1 MGKTCFLEIG
11 CEEIP
16 ARFVPVLLDTLKR
29 DCERLLGQY
38 RLDFDSIR
46 VDGTYR
52 RLALWIDGCA
62 LKQRD
67 ESSWIKGPPTRIGM
81 DAEGKLTKAAEG
93 FAKKNGVLPKA
104 LTVKTLDGQDYL
116 GVPRQEK
123 GRLATQVLAELLP
136 VLITDLSLPLAM
148 TWGPAEF
155 RFIRPVHWMVSLF
168 GKQVIRFSCFGKT
181 SGRVSY
187 GHRFLSGGA
196 SLLGKAIS
204 LASAEDVE
212 ASLLKE
218 GKVMLAAKKR
228 RQRIRKD
235 LAAEGLSDVD
245 EALLDE
251 VVYLVEKPTVLR
263 GGFDR
268 KFLSLPDV
276 VLIESMKK
284 HQRYFSVFSQK
295 KILKAGFLCVA
306 DNVSRSNKAGIIKG
320 NERVLAARL
329 DDAYFFFND
338 DKTTSLFSKVSGLKG
353 VLFQK
358 NCGTMFDK
366 KERLKAFLG
375 YGKKQGWVSVA
386 LKPCQRVLELMKVD
400 LLTQMV
406 GEFPSLQGSMGAV
419 YAAADGED
427 EALCLAIQEQY
438 MPVAS
443 QAALPASELGAVVS
457 VLDRLDTV
465 VMSFHNGANPTG
477 SQDPLGLRRALNG
490 VFAIVLDR
498 RFSVELSGVV
508 DFFDQILD
516 GKLKHRGRLESFV
529 QLRLKHFLM
538 ELGLS
543 YDVAAAV
550 CHIAIQ
556 DLAGALDLGQM
567 LMSARQQDKAGFKV
581 LVETAVRVK
590 RLAVK
595 SNGEAVSVS
604 LFEEKIEEK
613 AYTTLKA
620 VKVGSLSG
628 LSSLTGVLTTY
639 FEDVFVMADTISVK
653 NNRLAFLKAVDDRVM
668 TVADFEKLVLDA

>member
-1 MGKTCFLEIG
+1 
-11 CEEIP
+11 
-16 ARFVPVLLDTLKR
+16 
-29 DCERLLGQY
+29 
-38 RLDFDSIR
+38 
-46 VDGTYR
+46 
-52 RLALWIDGCA
+52 
-62 LKQRD
+62 
-67 ESSWIKGPPTRIGM
+67 M

-251 VVYLVEKPTVLR
+251 VVYLVEKPTVLC

-306 DNVSRSNKAGIIKG
+306 DNVSRSNKASSTSNTKIK
-320 NERVLAARL
+320 
-329 DDAYFFFND
+329 
-338 DKTTSLFSKVSGLKG
+338 
-353 VLFQK
+353 
-358 NCGTMFDK
+358 
-366 KERLKAFLG
+366 
-375 YGKKQGWVSVA
+375 
-386 LKPCQRVLELMKVD
+386 
-400 LLTQMV
+400 
-406 GEFPSLQGSMGAV
+406 
-419 YAAADGED
+419 
-427 EALCLAIQEQY
+427 I
-438 MPVAS
+438 
-443 QAALPASELGAVVS
+443 
-457 VLDRLDTV
+457 
-465 VMSFHNGANPTG
+465 
-477 SQDPLGLRRALNG
+477 
-490 VFAIVLDR
+490 
-498 RFSVELSGVV
+498 
-508 DFFDQILD
+508 FDQI
-516 GKLKHRGRLESFV
+516 H
-529 QLRLKHFLM
+529 
-538 ELGLS
+538 
-543 YDVAAAV
+543 
-550 CHIAIQ
+550 HII
-556 DLAGALDLGQM
+556 
-567 LMSARQQDKAGFKV
+567 
-581 LVETAVRVK
+581 
-590 RLAVK
+590 
-595 SNGEAVSVS
+595 
-604 LFEEKIEEK
+604 
-613 AYTTLKA
+613 
-620 VKVGSLSG
+620 
-628 LSSLTGVLTTY
+628 
-639 FEDVFVMADTISVK
+639 
-653 NNRLAFLKAVDDRVM
+653 RLAFPPNTPLHLTRPHPHLTTLRLPSPYEYVDAVFLQPTSPSPLSTKTLPHPLPMPKKWPFLITTRPQ
-668 TVADFEKLVLDA
+668 TKTDAHN